1 MEEIIRLTPQ
11 TVQADLDALGQ
22 YKTADV
28 DRLIHRYVRQRAD
41 ASALRAHIL
50 SQQQFHRIYFYV
62 SLEQIKGANARM
74 EFIHRNLLFTDWWHT
89 DQLIRYAAK
98 LDLEAAL
105 GYAQEY
111 IRSEDPFVRR
121 WGYVMFISPL
131 GRKHADRL
139 LPLMKRDE
147 YYYVQMA
154 EAWLLAELA
163 IDEPEAV
170 CQWMANCGLPYSIC
184 GKAIQK
190 ICDSYRISEAWKEL
204 FKALRPA
211 LKQGK

>member
-11 TVQADLDALGQ
+11 TVQADLDVLGQ

-147 YYYVQMA
+147 HYYVQMA

-190 ICDSYRISEAWKEL
+190 ICDSYRISEAWKER

>member
-147 YYYVQMA
+147 HYYVQMA

-163 IDEPEAV
+163 IDEPAAV

-190 ICDSYRISEAWKEL
+190 ICDSYRISEAWKER

>member
-28 DRLIHRYVRQRAD
+28 DRLIHCYVRQRAD

-50 SQQQFHRIYFYV
+50 SQQQLHRIYFYV

-89 DQLIRYAAK
+89 DQLIRYAVK

-147 YYYVQMA
+147 HYYVQMA

-190 ICDSYRISEAWKEL
+190 ICDSYRISEAWKER

>member
-98 LDLEAAL
+98 LDFEAAL

-147 YYYVQMA
+147 HYYVQMA

-190 ICDSYRISEAWKEL
+190 ICDSYRISEAWKERL
-204 FKALRPA
+204 KALRPA

>member
-98 LDLEAAL
+98 LDFEAAL

-147 YYYVQMA
+147 HYYVQMA

-190 ICDSYRISEAWKEL
+190 ICDSYRISGAWKER

>member
-11 TVQADLDALGQ
+11 SVQADLDALGQ

-62 SLEQIKGANARM
+62 SLEQIKDVNARM
-74 EFIHRNLLFTDWWHT
+74 EFIHKNLLFTDWWHT

-98 LDLEAAL
+98 LDLETAL

-111 IRSEDPFVRR
+111 IRSDNPFIRR
-121 WGYVMFISPL
+121 WGYVMFISHL

-147 YYYVQMA
+147 HYYVQMA
-154 EAWLLAELA
+154 EAWLIAGLA

-170 CQWMANCGLPYSIC
+170 CQWMTSCGLPYSIC

-190 ICDSYRISEAWKEL
+190 ICDSYRISAAWKER

-211 LKQGK
+211 LKQEK

>member
-1 MEEIIRLTPQ
+1 MEEIICLTPQ
-11 TVQADLDALGQ
+11 SVQADLDALGQ

-41 ASALRAHIL
+41 ASALREHIL

-62 SLEQIKGANARM
+62 NLEQIKDVNARM

-89 DQLIRYAAK
+89 DQLIHYAAK

-111 IRSEDPFVRR
+111 IRSGDPFIRR

-139 LPLMKRDE
+139 LPLMKKDE
-147 YYYVQMA
+147 HYYVQMA

-190 ICDSYRISEAWKEL
+190 ICDSYRISGDWKER

-211 LKQGK
+211 LRQEK

>member
-28 DRLIHRYVRQRAD
+28 DRLIHRYVRQQAD

-131 GRKHADRL
+131 GRQHADRL

-147 YYYVQMA
+147 HYYVQMA

-190 ICDSYRISEAWKEL
+190 ICDSYRISEAWKER

>member
-98 LDLEAAL
+98 LDFEAAL

-147 YYYVQMA
+147 HYYVQMA

-190 ICDSYRISEAWKEL
+190 ICDSYRISEAWKER

>member
-98 LDLEAAL
+98 LDLEAVL

-111 IRSEDPFVRR
+111 IRSEAPFVRR

-147 YYYVQMA
+147 HYYVQMA

-170 CQWMANCGLPYSIC
+170 CQWMANCRLPYSIC

-190 ICDSYRISEAWKEL
+190 ICDSYRISEAWKER

>member
-1 MEEIIRLTPQ
+1 MEERKILTPQ
-11 TVQADLDALGQ
+11 SVQQDLDALGQ

-28 DRLIHRYVRQRAD
+28 DRLIRRYVKEQAD
-41 ASALRAHIL
+41 AAPLREHIL
-50 SQQQFHRIYFYV
+50 TEQQFHRIYFYV

-147 YYYVQMA
+147 HYYVQMA

-190 ICDSYRISEAWKEL
+190 ICDSYRISEVWKER